1 MSVTRL
7 LVLQGG
13 DAYFG
18 VDTERVR
25 EVVPAKAT
33 TRIPGAP
40 PYVRG
45 LLNLRGTLVTVVD
58 LAQRLG
64 RSSGT
69 AADPSV
75 AIVHSGSRLLGLL
88 VDDVLDVQELT
99 DDAAL
104 SPSPVAGGRSEAG
117 LVRALGHFDER
128 VVLVIDVEE
137 LVRQTLA

>member
-1 MSVTRL
+1 VSVTRL

-104 SPSPVAGGRSEAG
+104 SPSPVAGGRSEGG